1 MFRITPNGTLSN
13 LYNFDD
19 GADGAG
25 TFAGLIQATNGKLY
39 GTTTYWGASL
49 AGTVFSVS
57 GLPPSGGSR

>member
-1 MFRITPNGTLSN
+1 